1 MRYADFSAERTVE
14 LLKLHRRRALRWAL
28 WMMRLSQLR
37 FHRLPPRVQ
46 LCTSV
51 PLMKLLASQWWRHK
65 CRYDR
70 VLKNA

>member
-1 MRYADFSAERTVE
+1 MKYADCTAERTAE
-14 LLKLHRRRALRWAL
+14 LLQLHRRRALRWDR
-28 WMMRLSQLR
+28 WMGRLSRLR
-37 FHRLPPRVQ
+37 VHRLPPRVQ

-70 VLKNA
+70 VLKNV